1 MTTVTNSIF
10 RHAKIL
16 LVSEAQRDIET
27 AYWEEVAV
35 TWILPHASR
44 MRALKA
50 LRGLSSPEH
59 LCMDEVGP
67 PPLVRVGG
75 REQREA
81 VAQTSTR
88 GVVIAKHGHLH
99 LLNVVNY
106 AAKSSNLQAS
116 RYPERVTSKG
126 SAYTL
131 VPAST
136 PPSTETQG
144 ARTLVCMD
152 VRIHPQAFQQCM
164 PSGIVARQPL

>member
-1 MTTVTNSIF
+1 MSVQQRRCSNY
-10 RHAKIL
+10 
-16 LVSEAQRDIET
+16 VSQP
-27 AYWEEVAV
+27 VACIDLFV
-35 TWILPHASR
+35 RS
-44 MRALKA
+44 RALNA
-50 LRGLSSPEH
+50 ADID
-59 LCMDEVGP
+59 CMDEVGP

-88 GVVIAKHGHLH
+88 AVVITKHGHLH

-126 SAYTL
+126 CAYTL

-144 ARTLVCMD
+144 GRTLVCMD